1 MAADADAIDDID
13 GAVTT
18 ELLDE
23 AFADVLPTEL
33 TDVTECGGVPQLEL
47 TLLAAHLAEPRL
59 TGEAL
64 ENILRAAMRAPDL
77 GTAFHYCRE

>member
-1 MAADADAIDDID
+1 MDALD
-13 GAVTT
+13 
-18 ELLDE
+18 LLVNCRS
-23 AFADVLPTEL
+23 AS
-33 TDVTECGGVPQLEL
+33 
-47 TLLAAHLAEPRL
+47 HLAEPRL